1 MKKIEVWRSA
11 SERLL
16 QAGKTDAR
24 FEAELLLRSALGE
37 DRARFLAS
45 LEETM
50 DAAAL
55 AQFERWIEGRLRH
68 VPVQHLLGQ
77 QEFMGLPFEVTPQ
90 VLIPRPDTEV
100 AVEVALERISQVWQP
115 QVADI
120 ATGSGAIAIAVAKHC
135 PRAQV
140 WATDVSL
147 EALLVAQRNAVA
159 NQVAERVV
167 FRQSSWGEALL
178 EQGLRFHCL
187 VSNLPYIPSGELQQL
202 MPEVQQEPRLALD
215 GGPDGLECY
224 RQLIPQAWQL
234 LLPLGSIVLEVG
246 QGQADLVSGMLQ
258 QHGFTAIDQHSD
270 LAGIPRVVVG
280 TRPEV

>member
-1 MKKIEVWRSA
+1 M
-11 SERLL
+11 
-16 QAGKTDAR
+16 
-24 FEAELLLRSALGE
+24 
-37 DRARFLAS
+37 
-45 LEETM
+45 
-50 DAAAL
+50 
-55 AQFERWIEGRLRH
+55 
-68 VPVQHLLGQ
+68 
-77 QEFMGLPFEVTPQ
+77 
-90 VLIPRPDTEV
+90 
-100 AVEVALERISQVWQP
+100 WQP

-167 FRQSSWGEALL
+167 FRQGSWGEALL

-187 VSNLPYIPSGELQQL
+187 VSNPPYIPSGELQQL

-224 RQLIPQAWQL
+224 RQLIPQAWQR
-234 LLPLGSIVLEVG
+234 LLPLGSIVLAVG

-258 QHGFTAIDQHSD
+258 QHGFTAIDQHPD